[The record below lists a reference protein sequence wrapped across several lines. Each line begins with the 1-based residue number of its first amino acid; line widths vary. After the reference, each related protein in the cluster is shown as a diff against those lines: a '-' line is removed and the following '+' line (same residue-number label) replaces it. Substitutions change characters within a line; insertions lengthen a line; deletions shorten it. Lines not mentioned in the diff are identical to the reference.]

1 MGKAPTGTRQNK
13 NKPKVYGTTNKRKK
27 TRSNNPSPV
36 YLPRLPSLPRRS
48 RSRSLS
54 PSNSNSNNK
63 MITNN
68 NNNKPSDNVN
78 NLANLMSG
86 IKMPKTRKP
95 KIVRSPKQPT
105 RRSTRG
111 QIPRGMKEETLR
123 KYVKEA
129 KELTRKTT
137 KQRKEKRE
145 QQSKTRK
152 DVNDLSSLLS
162 GLGRKSRRR
171 NSKRR

>member
-1 MGKAPTGTRQNK
+1 MGKAPTGTRKIK
-13 NKPKVYGTTNKRKK
+13 NRVYGKNIKNPKK

-48 RSRSLS
+48 RSRSRSRSLS
-54 PSNSNSNNK
+54 PMSSSNKNN
-63 MITNN
+63 
-68 NNNKPSDNVN
+68 DNMS

-111 QIPRGMKEETLR
+111 RIPRGMKEETLR
-123 KYVKEA
+123 KYVNEA
-129 KELTRKTT
+129 KELTRKTR
-137 KQRKEKRE
+137 KQRKEKKDFK
-145 QQSKTRK
+145 QS
-152 DVNDLSSLLS
+152 VNNNLSSLLS
-162 GLGRKSRRR
+162 GLGKKSRRR
-171 NSKRR
+171 KSKRR

>member
-1 MGKAPTGTRQNK
+1 MGKAPTGTRKNK

-48 RSRSLS
+48 RSRSRSLSLS
-54 PSNSNSNNK
+54 PMSNSNKNN
-63 MITNN
+63 
-68 NNNKPSDNVN
+68 DNMS

-111 QIPRGMKEETLR
+111 RIPRGMKEETLR

>member
-1 MGKAPTGTRQNK
+1 MGKAPTGTRKIK
-13 NKPKVYGTTNKRKK
+13 NRVYGKNIKNPKK

-111 QIPRGMKEETLR
+111 RIPRGMKEETLR

-129 KELTRKTT
+129 RELNRKTT
-137 KQRKEKRE
+137 KQRKEK
-145 QQSKTRK
+145 K
-152 DVNDLSSLLS
+152 DFKQTVNNNLSSLLS
-162 GLGRKSRRR
+162 KAMGSKKRRKSTRR
-171 NSKRR
+171 